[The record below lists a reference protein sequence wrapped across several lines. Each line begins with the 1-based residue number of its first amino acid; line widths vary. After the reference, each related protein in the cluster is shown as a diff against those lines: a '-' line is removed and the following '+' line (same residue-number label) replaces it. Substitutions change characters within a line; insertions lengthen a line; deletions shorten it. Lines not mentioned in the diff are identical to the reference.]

1 MRSELRCSLTHS
13 APSLPPSPTPP
24 THREDL
30 LESMDV
36 ARDLHLV
43 GGLAPLI
50 EVLRSDNPDLRCG
63 AANALAVW

>member
-1 MRSELRCSLTHS
+1 
-13 APSLPPSPTPP
+13 
-24 THREDL
+24 
-30 LESMDV
+30 MDV